1 MGKGFKSYKL
11 IFSSDTTGAVEQLGE
26 LEGALGKANYKYSQL
41 KNDLLKGGY
50 NPTKFK
56 QAQTECQ
63 KAVQASSDKLQILM
77 NRLKE
82 MEENGKTTGKYAK
95 PYKALTEEIEKAKN
109 AAERAENQLKQL
121 NQIKFDSIKKS
132 VKDISEN
139 LTKIGK
145 GMTTYA
151 TLPLVAA
158 GAAAVNMASDMEE
171 SANKVEVCFGDA
183 AQSIMTFSET
193 TLNTY
198 GIAKSTALEMASLF
212 GDMATSMGYS
222 KQDAAE
228 MSKTL
233 VGLAGDL
240 ASFKN
245 ISLEEAQTALSGV
258 FTGETESLKKLG
270 IVMSDVSLQAYA
282 LANGINKKTSE
293 MEQAEKVAL
302 RYQFVLDSTQ
312 NAQGDF
318 SRTSDGTANQLRI
331 LSESLKELAAIAGE
345 ELIPIVTPIIQ
356 QINGMLQSLGN
367 LDEGTKKLITKITI
381 FIATLGPCLTL
392 TGKLAGGVGSLIT
405 SYHSLKAAQAAAS
418 AGQTTLNS
426 VMKANVYTG
435 VATAIANL
443 VAVLGSLIITN
454 ALTEESIDDII
465 ESYNSTADSID
476 DNVKKQEAELAIVEK
491 LIPRYEELNNKTN
504 KTFAEKKELANIVGQ
519 INNILPDSI
528 KLINAEKGAYEGV
541 TSAIYETIEAKKQE
555 IKIAAYR
562 EKAIAAQKAQI
573 ELLDEAGV
581 SSIEEVE
588 KLIVPP
594 IDTSNMN
601 WFEKFLLDFA
611 SDYNS
616 VDTKFVKIKEKYY
629 QLQEEIDRYTS
640 AMGSNNAPN
649 NKNSNSTSNYLQ
661 DKITTSSTNTSSTNT
676 SSTNDPFKY
685 QYQLNK
691 DWLSLDLI
699 SEKKYYDNL
708 EKLYKTY
715 YKKNSEEYRK
725 YQIEVYKGRQK
736 LAQEAEEEQKQNQDD
751 SFKYQYQLN
760 KDWLSLDLIS
770 EKKYYDNLEK
780 LYKTYYKKNSEE
792 YRKYQIEVYE
802 GRNKL
807 AQEAVEAQKQLQE
820 EMLADFEEY
829 SDKIIS
835 LSEQEANAKI
845 AAIDAELAARDKL
858 KESEKQELKLQ
869 QAIAQ
874 LAFTTDAESRKSLEK
889 EIKRLKEE
897 IAYDEATAAAETK
910 KAEIQAQL
918 EQIKSHSSQLIS
930 NMTNQI
936 NPSDVNPYL
945 NQINTSNII
954 NANGLSVAQVK
965 QMLEDIYNK
974 ILYNI

>member
-82 MEENGKTTGKYAK
+82 MEENGETTGKYAK
-95 PYKALTEEIEKAKN
+95 PYKALTEEIEKAKK
-109 AAERAENQLKQL
+109 AAERAENQLKEL
-121 NQIKFDSIKKS
+121 NQIKLDSIKKS

-245 ISLEEAQTALSGV
+245 ISLEEAQTALAGV

-282 LANGINKKTSE
+282 LANGINKKTAE
-293 MEQAEKVAL
+293 MDQAEKVAL

-331 LSESLKELAAIAGE
+331 LSESLKELVAIAGE

-356 QINGMLQSLGN
+356 QINGMLQSLGD
-367 LDEGTKKLITKITI
+367 LDEGTKDLITKTAI
-381 FIATLGPCLTL
+381 FVATLGPCLTL
-392 TGKLAGGVGSLIT
+392 TGKLTGGVGALIT
-405 SYHSLKAAQAAAS
+405 SYHSLKAAQAAAA
-418 AGQTTLNS
+418 AGQTALNT
-426 VMKANVYTG
+426 VMKANVYT
-435 VATAIANL
+435 AIASAIASL

-454 ALTEESIDDII
+454 ALTEESIDDVVD
-465 ESYNSTADSID
+465 SYNSAVDSID
-476 DNVKKQEAELAIVEK
+476 DNVRKQEAELAIVEK

-504 KTFAEKKELANIVGQ
+504 KTSAEKNELANVVEQ
-519 INNILPDSI
+519 INSILPDSI
-528 KLINAEKGAYEGV
+528 RLINAEQGAYEGV
-541 TSAIYETIEAKKQE
+541 TAAIYDTIEAKKQE

-562 EKAIAAQKAQI
+562 DKAIEAQKAQM
-573 ELLDEAGV
+573 ELLEKNGF

-588 KLIVPP
+588 KLILPE

-601 WFEKFLLDFA
+601 WFQKWLLNF
-611 SDYNS
+611 SSQYKG
-616 VDTKFVKIKEKYY
+616 VDSNFKNIVEQYY
-629 QLQEEIDRYTS
+629 KLQEDIDRYTS
-640 AMGSNNAPN
+640 AAGSNK
-649 NKNSNSTSNYLQ
+649 NKTPDN
-661 DKITTSSTNTSSTNT
+661 TTNPQSSASS
-676 SSTNDPFKY
+676 SSETDPFKY

-691 DWLSLDLI
+691 DWLSL
-699 SEKKYYDNL
+699 N
-708 EKLYKTY
+708 
-715 YKKNSEEYRK
+715 
-725 YQIEVYKGRQK
+725 
-736 LAQEAEEEQKQNQDD
+736 
-751 SFKYQYQLN
+751 
-760 KDWLSLDLIS
+760 LIS

-807 AQEAVEAQKQLQE
+807 AEEAAEKQKQLQE
-820 EMLADFEEY
+820 EMLRDFEEY

-835 LSEQEANAKI
+835 LAEQEANAKI

-858 KESEKQELKLQ
+858 KESQKQELKLQ
-869 QAIAQ
+869 QAMAQ

-897 IAYDEATAAAETK
+897 IAYNEATAAAEAK
-910 KAEIQAQL
+910 KEEIQAQL

-930 NMTNQI
+930 NMTNQL

>member
-82 MEENGKTTGKYAK
+82 MEENGETTGKYAK
-95 PYKALTEEIEKAKN
+95 PYKALTEEIEKAKK

-121 NQIKFDSIKKS
+121 NQIKLDSIKKS

-183 AQSIMTFSET
+183 AQSVMTFSET

-245 ISLEEAQTALSGV
+245 ISLEEAQTALAGV

-293 MEQAEKVAL
+293 MDQAEKVAL

-356 QINGMLQSLGN
+356 QINGMLQSLGD
-367 LDEGTKKLITKITI
+367 LDEGTKELITKTAI
-381 FIATLGPCLTL
+381 FVATLGPCLTL
-392 TGKLAGGVGSLIT
+392 TGQLAGGVGGLIT
-405 SYHSLKAAQAAAS
+405 SYHSLKAAQAAAA
-418 AGQTTLNS
+418 AGQTALNS

-435 VATAIANL
+435 VATAIASL
-443 VAVLGSLIITN
+443 VAILGSLIITN
-454 ALTEESIDDII
+454 ALTEESINDITD
-465 ESYNSTADSID
+465 SYNSAIDSID
-476 DNVKKQEAELAIVEK
+476 DNVRKQEAELAIVEK

-504 KTFAEKKELANIVGQ
+504 KTSAEKNELANVVEQ
-519 INNILPDSI
+519 INSILPNSI
-528 KLINAEKGAYEGV
+528 KLINAEQGAYEGV
-541 TSAIYETIEAKKQE
+541 TAAIYDTIEAKKQE

-562 EKAIAAQKAQI
+562 DKAIEAQKAQSGI
-573 ELLDEAGV
+573 LENYGVESLDELEELYKNNSRLELNKWKLLWNEITGKEYSVLNETGREIATAIETYKKAQNTIDEYTKV
-581 SSIEEVE
+581 ASSNI
-588 KLIVPP
+588 
-594 IDTSNMN
+594 
-601 WFEKFLLDFA
+601 
-611 SDYNS
+611 
-616 VDTKFVKIKEKYY
+616 
-629 QLQEEIDRYTS
+629 
-640 AMGSNNAPN
+640 
-649 NKNSNSTSNYLQ
+649 STSNNTKSNYATNTFASLQ
-661 DKITTSSTNTSSTNT
+661 SSTSRSSE
-676 SSTNDPFKY
+676 NDPFKY

-691 DWLSLDLI
+691 DWLSLNLI
-699 SEKKYYDNL
+699 SEKQYYNNL
-708 EKLYKTY
+708 EKLYK
-715 YKKNSEEYRK
+715 K
-725 YQIEVYKGRQK
+725 
-736 LAQEAEEEQKQNQDD
+736 
-751 SFKYQYQLN
+751 
-760 KDWLSLDLIS
+760 
-770 EKKYYDNLEK
+770 
-780 LYKTYYKKNSEE
+780 YYKKNSEE

-802 GRNKL
+802 GRKQL
-807 AQEAVEAQKQLQE
+807 AKQLQE
-820 EMLADFEEY
+820 EMLKDFEEY
-829 SDKIIS
+829 SNKIIS
-835 LSEQEANAKI
+835 LAEQEANAKI

-858 KESEKQELKLQ
+858 KDSQKQELKLQ
-869 QAIAQ
+869 QAMAQ
-874 LAFTTDAESRKSLEK
+874 LAFTTDAESRRNLEK

-897 IAYDEATAAAETK
+897 IAYNEATAAAEAK

-930 NMTNQI
+930 NMTNQL